1 MGTVKLKSSDEV
13 FQLKISLLGSDPEIW
28 RTIQISS
35 AATLSRLH
43 KAIQSAFDWE
53 DSHLHEFTTIKH
65 EKINKRQKLKDLLR
79 VGKKIIYTYD
89 FGDCWEHLITV
100 ESRQSPDLNKKYP
113 CCIDG
118 QNHAPF
124 EDIGGIFGYLDILDA
139 LQDPKHPRYDDYMQ
153 IIEDE
158 IGEIEFDPTYF
169 NSHDIKF

>member
-1 MGTVKLKSSDEV
+1 MTRSRTHWLLRYQKRSWCCGFCGSTKNGTKVYD
-13 FQLKISLLGSDPEIW
+13 LLHID
-28 RTIQISS
+28 
-35 AATLSRLH
+35 AF
-43 KAIQSAFDWE
+43 FDWE

>member
-1 MGTVKLKSSDEV
+1 MGTVKLKSSDEI
-13 FQLKISLLGSDPEIW
+13 FQLKISLLGSEPEIW

-35 AATLSRLH
+35 DATLSRLH

-65 EKINKRQKLKDLLR
+65 EKINKRQKLKDVLR

-100 ESRQSPDLNKKYP
+100 ESRQPPDLNKKYP
-113 CCIDG
+113 WCIDG

-169 NSHDIKF
+169 NSQDIKF

>member
-65 EKINKRQKLKDLLR
+65 EKINKRQKLKEVLR

-100 ESRQSPDLNKKYP
+100 ESRLMCAELAGDFHLGDSRQLTDKSLLPFDLV
-113 CCIDG
+113 
-118 QNHAPF
+118 
-124 EDIGGIFGYLDILDA
+124 
-139 LQDPKHPRYDDYMQ
+139 
-153 IIEDE
+153 
-158 IGEIEFDPTYF
+158 
-169 NSHDIKF
+169 S